1 MIMRTHSK
9 ALIALTALAASAA
22 ACDENGSPSQLDRAR
37 VLAVQISPPHLSP
50 AETAPVRV
58 LVGTSDGRVL
68 QEEPGGIEVVG
79 APPGSPASG
88 MVGRGADGWAIACP
102 GPDELAQLRT
112 DMELGPEDPIP
123 IALAVDVEVEGAVLS
138 ATKYVYLGSDGE
150 NPQVAGISIDGGTEE
165 EGTLVLRVGDAIP
178 IAAEGAA
185 GDTELSYAWFTSV
198 GDIDLYL
205 SEEAT
210 LTLEA
215 AGEGPLVLVVRD
227 ERGGVSWTWR
237 DVRVE

>member
-1 MIMRTHSK
+1 MIMTTHSK
-9 ALIALTALAASAA
+9 RLIALTALAAAAA
-22 ACDENGSPSQLDRAR
+22 ACDENGSPSELDRAR
-37 VLAVQISPPHLSP
+37 VLAIQISPPHLSP
-50 AETAPVRV
+50 EETASVRV
-58 LVGTSDGRVL
+58 LVGTSDGRVS
-68 QEEPGGIEVVG
+68 EEEAGGVKVVG

-88 MVGRGADGWAIACP
+88 MVGRGADGWAISCP
-102 GPDELAQLRT
+102 GPDELAQLRA

-123 IALAVDVEVEGAVLS
+123 IALAVDVEVEGTVLS
-138 ATKYVYLGSDGE
+138 ATKYVYLGSDGD
-150 NPQVAGISIDGGTEE
+150 NPQVAGISIGGGTEE
-165 EGTLVLRVGDAIP
+165 DGTVLLRVGDAIP

-185 GDTELSYAWFTSV
+185 GDTELSYAWFTAV

-215 AGEGPLVLVVRD
+215 AGEGPLVLIVRD
-227 ERGGVSWTWR
+227 ERGGVSWTSR